1 MGTSFAKGLSTEYIF
16 LEFHL
21 SMDITSIQI
30 STVGIWIS
38 MMKIGIT
45 VYVLRTHEAPMYVTM
60 YRSRTFGPSFDYES
74 KSSDDHV
81 KT

>member
-45 VYVLRTHEAPMYVTM
+45 VSSYARGTYVCNYI
-60 YRSRTFGPSFDYES
+60 
-74 KSSDDHV
+74 
-81 KT
+81 